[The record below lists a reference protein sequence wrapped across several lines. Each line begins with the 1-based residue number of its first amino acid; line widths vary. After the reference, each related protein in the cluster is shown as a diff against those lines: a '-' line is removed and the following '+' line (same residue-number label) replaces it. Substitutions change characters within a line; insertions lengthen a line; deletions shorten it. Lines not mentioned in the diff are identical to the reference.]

1 MAAKLT
7 YLYDLASAISST
19 LTVDQ
24 IVSTMVFGSTPVGV
38 YNASHVYQKD
48 ELATYI
54 DSSGGIH
61 VLRCVLDGATGE
73 PIELDDW
80 EEFSLLTAID
90 STAGNMILMAEE
102 QPSDASN
109 KVWLQYRGGES
120 GIPEGNRG
128 LIVKRNFVI
137 SSNEPDPFTTDIVW
151 GEVQSNI

>member
-38 YNASHVYQKD
+38 YDGTHVYQKD

-54 DSSGGIH
+54 DSNGGIH
-61 VLRCVLDGATGE
+61 VLRCILDGATGE

-80 EEFSLLTAID
+80 EEFSLLNAID
-90 STAGNMILMAEE
+90 NTSGNLIMMAEL
-102 QPSDASN
+102 QPSEASN
-109 KVWLQYRGGES
+109 KVWLQFRGGQG

-128 LIVKRNFVI
+128 LIVKRNFII
-137 SSNEPDPFTTDIVW
+137 SRTAPDPFTTDLVW
-151 GEVQSNI
+151 GMVQSSL